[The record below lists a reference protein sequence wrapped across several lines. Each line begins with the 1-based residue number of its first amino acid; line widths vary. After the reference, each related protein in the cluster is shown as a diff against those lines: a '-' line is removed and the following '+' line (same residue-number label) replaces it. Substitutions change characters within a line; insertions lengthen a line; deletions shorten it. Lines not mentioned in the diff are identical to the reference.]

1 MKKGWRI
8 IITIVMVA
16 ILLGAVCIG
25 VGVLTGADMSRI
37 YNTLDSRYMITQ
49 YYQWLLD
56 SIAAYRAVL

>member
-37 YNTLDSRYMITQ
+37 YSTLDNRYMITQ
-49 YYQWLLD
+49 YYQWVMD
-56 SIAAYRAVL
+56 SVAAYQAVL